1 MTEHTDFELLEL
13 ATPYALNAVSD
24 DERADID
31 RRVVA
36 APSPVAA
43 AFNDEV
49 RAVRETMAV
58 VSAATTAEPPAH
70 LRTAI
75 LDATKPEVRRQSRW
89 RTAAFASAAAIAV
102 GLGAFGLGVLTRPS
116 PPPHRGRASS
126 DGAGRTD
133 GLSPTG
139 RRDGHGG
146 VLPRPQHRSAGDEQC
161 GATIPG
167 NRVSDVAAGRGQ
179 RAEVGGDDGHRGGD
193 ALDDGDADRSRSLD
207 RTGIHRRTRHRITT
221 AHRYHLGRAA
231 ARVSRG
237 RTPRPLTAVSARQWC
252 PASRR
257 TRRVPL
263 GRRCRLASGN
273 HRCRRSSA

>member
-31 RRVVA
+31 RRVAA

-75 LDATKPEVRRQSRW
+75 LDATKPEVRRQSRDP
-89 RTAAFASAAAIAV
+89 AIA
-102 GLGAFGLGVLTRPS
+102 T
-116 PPPHRGRASS
+116 PHRGRASS

>member
-31 RRVVA
+31 RRVAA

-102 GLGAFGLGVLTRPS
+102 GLGAFDLGVLTRPS
-116 PPPHRGRASS
+116 PPPTVAEQVLTAPDVRTVSRPL
-126 DGAGRTD
+126 GAGTATVVFSRDRNTGLLVMNNVAPPSRGTVYQMWLLGEAKGPRSAETMGTAAVTPSTTATLTD
-133 GLSPTG
+133 LGASTALAFTVEPGTGSPQPTG
-139 RRDGHGG
+139 
-146 VLPRPQHRSAGDEQC
+146 
-161 GATIPG
+161 TIL
-167 NRVSDVAAGRGQ
+167 
-179 RAEVGGDDGHRGGD
+179 AE
-193 ALDDGDADRSRSLD
+193 L
-207 RTGIHRRTRHRITT
+207 
-221 AHRYHLGRAA
+221 
-231 ARVSRG
+231 
-237 RTPRPLTAVSARQWC
+237 
-252 PASRR
+252 
-257 TRRVPL
+257 PL
-263 GRRCRLASGN
+263 G
-273 HRCRRSSA
+273 